1 MNNFKYDNII
11 PTHLYKKKQLLFI
24 KLLRKKL
31 VASTIK
37 NIKNKIKTINK
48 NLLKNS
54 IVLYNISL
62 IILLTK
68 LLNNSLIF
76 KKVDIQKELYN

>member
-1 MNNFKYDNII
+1 MKNLKYDNII
-11 PTHLYKKKQLLFI
+11 PTHLYKRKQLLFI

-54 IVLYNISL
+54 IVLYNVSL
-62 IILLTK
+62 IMLLTK
-68 LLNNSLIF
+68 LEQHSLTL
-76 KKVDIQKELYN
+76 KKVKIYKE